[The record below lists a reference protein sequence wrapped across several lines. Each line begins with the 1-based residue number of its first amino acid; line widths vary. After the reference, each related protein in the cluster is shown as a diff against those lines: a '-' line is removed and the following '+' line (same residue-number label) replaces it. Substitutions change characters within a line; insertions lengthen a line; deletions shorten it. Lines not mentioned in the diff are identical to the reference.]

1 MSASRTTR
9 RRRDDRLPRRKTP
22 DENIEETTRAR
33 AEEKREETSDHR
45 GCPDREKE
53 VEFGITGHCVD
64 WKLLRTKFVGHELRG
79 FAQIFF
85 SYGRLCL
92 DLLCLGLLCLG
103 L

>member
-1 MSASRTTR
+1 
-9 RRRDDRLPRRKTP
+9 
-22 DENIEETTRAR
+22 
-33 AEEKREETSDHR
+33 
-45 GCPDREKE
+45 
-53 VEFGITGHCVD
+53 VD

-85 SYGRLCL
+85 ASGLLCL